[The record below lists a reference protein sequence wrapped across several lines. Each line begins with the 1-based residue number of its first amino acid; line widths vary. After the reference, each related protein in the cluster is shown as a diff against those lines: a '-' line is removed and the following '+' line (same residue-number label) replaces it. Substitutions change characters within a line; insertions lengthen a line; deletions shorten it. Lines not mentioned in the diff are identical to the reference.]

1 MSTGLNDFFQC
12 LDDLIEFCPGQGI
25 EGVFAVALGI
35 HDVLSFKD
43 AKMVGGNSL
52 LNIQVLVDIRYGHLP
67 VVVQQVNDRNAYGV
81 GNCTQCLGRVLQKI
95 DVEMSF
101 HGCLYLGG
109 RLRKLANKTP
119 K

>member
-1 MSTGLNDFFQC
+1 
-12 LDDLIEFCPGQGI
+12 
-25 EGVFAVALGI
+25 
-35 HDVLSFKD
+35 
-43 AKMVGGNSL
+43 
-52 LNIQVLVDIRYGHLP
+52 
-67 VVVQQVNDRNAYGV
+67 V